1 VGLRITQLSLRSFRN
16 YEEMSLKL
24 GEGTTIF
31 VGPNAAGK
39 TNLIEAL
46 QLLTAAS
53 SFRNPLWSDVVHWG
67 EPAAMAELTAEDEA
81 RSVSVR
87 MDIAEGRRSYRV
99 NGQPRKRAADVRGIL
114 PSVLFTPDDLRMIKD
129 AAEKR
134 RRAIDEVGE
143 QLSGAYAAAGAEYD
157 RALRQRNA
165 LLRDEAAPRDV
176 LQAWT
181 ERLADLGAAY
191 TAHRVR
197 LFARIAPRVSEAYS
211 MLSEGE
217 SLHAAYLPSWADGE
231 VEEVDREDVYGRIL
245 RAFAD
250 RSAEEA
256 ARRTSVV
263 GPHRD
268 DIAVTIAG
276 KNARSFASQG
286 QQRTAA
292 LAWKLAEVQVIEDVS
307 GAPPVLLLDDVMS
320 ELDEARRAALARF
333 VSGRVQ
339 TVVTTTNIGYFEE
352 AFVENA
358 TVVEIKR

>member
-1 VGLRITQLSLRSFRN
+1 MSLR
-16 YEEMSLKL
+16 L

-53 SFRNPLWSDVVHWG
+53 SFRNPVWSDVVRWG
-67 EPAAMAELTAEDEA
+67 DTAAMIELAAEEES
-81 RSVSVR
+81 RSVSFR
-87 MDIAEGRRSYRV
+87 MDVADGRRAYRV
-99 NGQPRKRAADVRGIL
+99 NGQPRRRAADVRGIL
-114 PSVLFTPDDLRMIKD
+114 PSVLFTPDDLKMIKD

-134 RRAIDEVGE
+134 RRAVDEVGE
-143 QLSGAYAAAGAEYD
+143 QLSAAYASAGAEYD

-165 LLRDEAAPRDV
+165 LLRDDAAPRDV
-176 LQAWT
+176 LEAWT

-197 LFARIAPRVSEAYS
+197 LFARIAPRVSEVYS

-217 SLHAAYLPSWADGE
+217 ELHAAYLPSWAD
-231 VEEVDREDVYGRIL
+231 EEVDTVDRDDVYERTL
-245 RAFAD
+245 RAFTD
-250 RSAEEA
+250 RAAEEA
-256 ARRTSVV
+256 ARRTTVV

-268 DIAVTIAG
+268 DIAVSIAG
-276 KNARSFASQG
+276 RSARSFASQG

-320 ELDEARRAALARF
+320 ELDEARRTALARF

-339 TVVTTTNIGYFEE
+339 TVVTTTNIGYFEKE
-352 AFVENA
+352 FVDGA
-358 TVVEIKR
+358 AVVEIRR